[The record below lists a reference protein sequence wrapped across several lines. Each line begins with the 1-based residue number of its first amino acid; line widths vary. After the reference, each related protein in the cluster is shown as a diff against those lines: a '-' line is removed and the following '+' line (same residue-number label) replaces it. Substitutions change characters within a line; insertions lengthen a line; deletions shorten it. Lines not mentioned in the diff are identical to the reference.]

1 MRQTALAG
9 RFVEAHG
16 VQRMAAVR
24 VLVLVGV
31 LTACAHRPAA
41 PTCGAGWAPLSER
54 RGSDASWAAPD
65 RDRTISSVAIAGV
78 EPTLRATLV
87 AVLGTK
93 RGQRIAEAPLA
104 DDLRRLWGL
113 GVISDAQ
120 IELDGGVVT
129 FAVTPRE
136 RVSRVVFAG
145 TRIKRFELLPGA
157 PYEPVRLRRIART
170 VELGYIREGHLDAQ
184 IAVEQARGPH
194 GVEVCVAARPGP
206 RVTISSVT
214 FPGRHRVPEA
224 GLRAAIHGEPGGV
237 NHVGGTYDADALASD
252 EVFLT
257 STYYDVG
264 SIDVKIGTPR
274 VIRHGPQ
281 LELQIPIV
289 EGPQYRIGAITSPV
303 PLPAG
308 VRRGDVFSRK
318 RIVGL
323 RDQLAK
329 ATHATVEIATQV
341 DVEHH
346 RIDLAFEVQWR
357 WPWDAWRPWLVRSR

>member
-1 MRQTALAG
+1 M
-9 RFVEAHG
+9 
-16 VQRMAAVR
+16 QRIAAVR
-24 VLVLVGV
+24 ALVLVGV

-54 RGSDASWAAPD
+54 RGSDAAWAAPAPASE
-65 RDRTISSVAIAGV
+65 RDRTISEVEIAGV
-78 EPTLRATLV
+78 DPTLRATLV
-87 AVLGTK
+87 AVLGTR
-93 RGQRIAEAPLA
+93 RGQRIADAPLA
-104 DDLRRLWGL
+104 EDLRRLWGL

-136 RVSRVVFAG
+136 RVTRVVFAG

-170 VELGYIREGHLDAQ
+170 VELGYIREGQLDAQ
-184 IAVEQARGPH
+184 VAVEQARGPH

-224 GLRAAIHGEPGGV
+224 VLRDAIHGGKGGV
-237 NHVGGTYDADALASD
+237 NHVGGTYDADALAYD
-252 EVFLT
+252 EVFLL
-257 STYYDVG
+257 SSYYDVG
-264 SIDVKIGTPR
+264 AIDARIGTPR

-281 LELQIPIV
+281 LEIQIPIV
-289 EGPQYRIGAITSPV
+289 EGPIYRIGAITSPV
-303 PLPAG
+303 ALPRG

-318 RIVGL
+318 RIADL
-323 RDQLAK
+323 RDQLAR
-329 ATHATVEIATQV
+329 ATRATIEITTRV

-346 RIDLAFEVQWR
+346 RIDLAFDVQWR